1 MLEIKEAA
9 VEIRFVDTLLKV
21 GSVRVGG
28 GYAAEL
34 IVVRL
39 ILPTPVILPPLL
51 IASDLTPEI
60 TTVSVPFAL
69 L

>member
-1 MLEIKEAA
+1 MLEIRADP
-9 VEIRFVDTLLKV
+9 VEIRFVDTLLNV
-21 GSVRVGG
+21 GSLRVGG

-51 IASDLTPEI
+51 MASDFTPEI